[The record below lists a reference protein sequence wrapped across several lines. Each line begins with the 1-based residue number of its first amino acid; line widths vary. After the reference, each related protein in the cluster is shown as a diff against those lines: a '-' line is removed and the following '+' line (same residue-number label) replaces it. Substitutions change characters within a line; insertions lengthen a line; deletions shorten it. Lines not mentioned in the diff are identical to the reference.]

1 MNTAGT
7 RQYPTADPESQTVPG
22 PRRARPLFWRALA
35 AGAVALA
42 VFIALLIGLAKTRRP
57 WNDEAMFANPA
68 LNLAE
73 KGFMGIT
80 VYEGA
85 GVLPELN
92 RYTYLIFPLN
102 IVTLA
107 GWYKLV
113 GFSLMSTRV
122 LSMLWTFVLLGEIY
136 YLVRTWSSSVWIAL
150 LAITLTAFDYN
161 ILVAGSFGRYEPMVA
176 ALGFGAYCCYLAL
189 RERHP
194 RWAIFLANACV
205 ALAGMTHPNG
215 LMFFCGLVFLILYY
229 DRKSFRAIWL
239 AIAAIPYAAGAVV
252 WGQYLL
258 RSPHSAYVQLRVHSS
273 GRIALLHPWEAVIGE
288 AQRYM
293 QAAGFTAH
301 LAGHT
306 GPIFLK
312 SIPLV
317 FYLAAIGAMSALPE
331 LRRHRGYRALLLLT
345 DVHFGY
351 QCFIDGTKFTFY
363 LVHLIPLY
371 AAILA
376 IVASHLWTARRPLR
390 PLIATAL
397 ALAAAISA
405 GGVLLR
411 IRLDTY
417 DRLYMPAVN
426 FVKEHARASDL
437 VMASCDFGFAYG
449 FRPNL
454 IDDIRIGYF
463 SGKIPQFI
471 VVEEIYQANFDAWK
485 IGAPD
490 LYRFIERRLSEY
502 DLVYDRDSYRIFRRK
517 ESLP

>member
-1 MNTAGT
+1 MNA
-7 RQYPTADPESQTVPG
+7 ESQTAPLT
-22 PRRARPLFWRALA
+22 RRTRRPSWRAMA
-35 AGAVALA
+35 AGPGAAA

-136 YLVRTWSSSVWIAL
+136 YLIRTWSSSVSIAL
-150 LAITLTAFDYN
+150 LAALLTAFDYN

-194 RWAIFLANACV
+194 RWAILASNTCV

-229 DRKSFRAIWL
+229 DRKSFRAGWL
-239 AIAAIPYAAGAVV
+239 GIAAIPYVAGAIA

-258 RSPHSAYVQLRVHSS
+258 RSPHSAYEQLRVHSS
-273 GRIALLHPWEAVIGE
+273 GRIVLLHPLEAIIGE

-317 FYLAAIGAMSALPE
+317 FYLFAIGAMIALPE
-331 LRRHRGYRALLLLT
+331 LRRHRGYRALLYLT
-345 DVHFGY
+345 AVHFGY

-376 IVASHLWTARRPLR
+376 IVASHLWEARRALR
-390 PLIATAL
+390 PLIAAAL
-397 ALAAAISA
+397 ALVMAISA

-426 FVKEHARASDL
+426 FIKEHAGPSDL

-463 SGKIPQFI
+463 TGKIPQFI

-485 IGAPD
+485 AGAPD
-490 LYRFIERRLSEY
+490 LYRFVERRLNEY
-502 DLVYDRDSYRIFRRK
+502 DLVYDRDSYRIYRRK
-517 ESLP
+517 DSLL